1 VEAQKASTK
10 MKFIALKPGRK
21 QSAPDNNYS
30 EGCTTPEKPLDG
42 TLTVN

>member
-1 VEAQKASTK
+1 

-30 EGCTTPEKPLDG
+30 EGRAIPEKPLDDA
-42 TLTVN
+42 LTVN